1 MGLKLVLGLALDSIV
16 RWKRIQYFSLL
27 WEKPQVPLEF
37 PCVIEAIVEFEAYPI
52 SLQPT
57 FHPRG
62 TSGGTSFYL
71 SGQKK
76 RRKKHHF

>member
-37 PCVIEAIVEFEAYPI
+37 PCVIEARIEFEAYPFLYNRPSI
-52 SLQPT
+52 LE
-57 FHPRG
+57 
-62 TSGGTSFYL
+62 
-71 SGQKK
+71 GQVEVDHFILVTKNKK
-76 RRKKHHF
+76 